1 MKPAVRFSR
10 RSFVGRLGAAS
21 LATPFFVRNLMSAPP
36 SNQVR
41 HASFGAD
48 GMGGSDMLTIAQ
60 HPQVKLVCVAEV
72 DKNRLGRL
80 KKSLPNSK
88 ATIYQDWREL
98 LDKEGKHLDT
108 ANVGTPDHM
117 HAPIAMSA
125 MQLGLHVY
133 VQKPMTHDLYEARRL
148 TEFAREKKLVTQMG
162 IQIHSSPYYRM
173 GVAILRSGAIGK
185 VKEVHLWSDRKWG
198 DTKPLPRKSDPV
210 PAALNWD
217 LWLGVCAPRPFI
229 AGYYHP
235 GIWRDRVDFGT
246 GSLGDMGCHIFDPMF
261 EALALGS
268 PISVRSEG
276 EAANRWNWAINETI
290 HYVFPAT
297 PYTDGPTVKFTWY
310 DGDARPPKEILALLG
325 DVPRPGNGSIAV
337 GTKGAMLLPHCGQR
351 PVLLPKARYADYQLP
366 KVTGTNHN
374 FQFIDAVL
382 GKGKTSAPFD
392 YSGPLTE
399 AVLLGALA
407 TLFSKTTLQ
416 WDSAA
421 LEVKNLPEASHY
433 IRRAYRHGWDVKGIS

>member
-1 MKPAVRFSR
+1 MKPAARCSR
-10 RSFVGRLGAAS
+10 RSFLQGIGAAG
-21 LATPFFVRNLMSAPP
+21 LTTPFFVRNLISAPP
-36 SNQVR
+36 SRQVR

-48 GMGGSDMLTIAQ
+48 GMGGNDMLTIAQ
-60 HPQVKLVCVAEV
+60 HPQVNLVCVAEV

-80 KKSLPNSK
+80 RKSLPNSK
-88 ATIYQDWREL
+88 ARIYQDWREL

-173 GVAILRSGAIGK
+173 GVEILRSGAIGK
-185 VKEVHLWSDRKWG
+185 VKEMHLWADRKWG
-198 DTKPLPRKSDPV
+198 DTKPLPKRSDPV
-210 PAALNWD
+210 PAGFDWD

-235 GIWRDRVDFGT
+235 SIWRDRIDFGT
-246 GSLGDMGCHIFDPMF
+246 GSLGDMGCHIFDPVF
-261 EALALGS
+261 EGLGLGA

-276 EAANRWNWAINETI
+276 VAANRWNWAVDETI
-290 HYVFPAT
+290 HYVFPGT
-297 PYTDGPTVKFTWY
+297 PYTDGPTVNFTWY

-337 GTKGAMLLPHCGQR
+337 GTKGVMLLPHCGQR
-351 PVLLPKARYADYQLP
+351 PVLLPKARYAGFQLP
-366 KVTGTNHN
+366 RVTGTNHN

-382 GKGKTSAPFD
+382 GKGQTSAPFD

-407 TLFSKTTLQ
+407 TRFSKTTLE

-421 LEVKNLPEASHY
+421 LEVKNLPEASRY
-433 IRRAYRHGWDVKGIS
+433 VRRDYRKGWAVKGIS